1 MNYSLQNIPEVNPS
15 LNIDSS
21 GRGRVVA
28 AVDGEIKVLQCSPKA
43 LEKVLDSI
51 DGIKTFFEIEESL
64 SAIYPLDGVRNY
76 LSALVAENI
85 ICLTP
90 QTLEEDPERP
100 TVLLIGEGFL
110 KKAVENEAAACGA
123 HYIDVAFTDFDSSF
137 SEAFDVAIVAPDA
150 ATYGQMLSVNKELVR
165 RKKPFLPFYFS
176 GKELVC
182 GPFIMAGETACFECQ
197 TNYHMQAV
205 NAKLEDS
212 VQITLVDLSMLSVCF
227 PLPMEYNSS
236 LVNRCANIVWGDAER
251 CFSDQEAISCLGFEL
266 RYLISYPYSQ
276 TKISYSRTTECNCCH
291 GGCSNYEK
299 WNPGLSDDT
308 LSVFSLSEKTP
319 IVYSVGGMRS
329 CGSDETKR
337 FIDEAFV
344 RAGLKISIERMSNS
358 PLQNILPCF
367 QAVLNVSRNN
377 KTPYSFTNVVSRG
390 KGLNENQAYLSAAFE
405 LAERAS
411 AQSNGEIPI
420 IEATYPEVF
429 DQAIDINSLMNS
441 IKNTNTGYTKLFS
454 NTSLDWVWA
463 TSIVTGEK
471 KLVPAFMV
479 FMGNTKFKGQFMGG
493 GSSGLAA
500 GVSLE
505 DAILQALLEV
515 VEHDAW
521 MIGQANQVR
530 LPVVDIMTSENEEL
544 KDRIRSINSFGYR
557 VMCRDYSNDIG
568 IPVFRS
574 WIVNP
579 SNHSHYAVNGFGASL
594 SAEIA
599 LERSITEAAL
609 TSMYSTER
617 VVRFGVPSAVGL
629 ANSIDSLYGLSHFQW
644 KDIVE
649 EKPSVS
655 ILDKPTYCPSSVK
668 NAIDS
673 VVNLIRTRIPDCD
686 ILVVDLT
693 KDVLEIPVVRVI
705 VSGDIQRLNHPLIS
719 MSQRLFDFEKTMGYS
734 DKEPEVVDLY
744 LGSYPH

>member
-1 MNYSLQNIPEVNPS
+1 M
-15 LNIDSS
+15 
-21 GRGRVVA
+21 
-28 AVDGEIKVLQCSPKA
+28 
-43 LEKVLDSI
+43 
-51 DGIKTFFEIEESL
+51 
-64 SAIYPLDGVRNY
+64 
-76 LSALVAENI
+76 
-85 ICLTP
+85 
-90 QTLEEDPERP
+90 
-100 TVLLIGEGFL
+100 
-110 KKAVENEAAACGA
+110 
-123 HYIDVAFTDFDSSF
+123 
-137 SEAFDVAIVAPDA
+137 
-150 ATYGQMLSVNKELVR
+150 
-165 RKKPFLPFYFS
+165 
-176 GKELVC
+176 
-182 GPFIMAGETACFECQ
+182 
-197 TNYHMQAV
+197 
-205 NAKLEDS
+205 
-212 VQITLVDLSMLSVCF
+212 
-227 PLPMEYNSS
+227 
-236 LVNRCANIVWGDAER
+236 
-251 CFSDQEAISCLGFEL
+251 
-266 RYLISYPYSQ
+266 
-276 TKISYSRTTECNCCH
+276 
-291 GGCSNYEK
+291 
-299 WNPGLSDDT
+299 
-308 LSVFSLSEKTP
+308 
-319 IVYSVGGMRS
+319 
-329 CGSDETKR
+329 
-337 FIDEAFV
+337 

-693 KDVLEIPVVRVI
+693 KDVLEIPVIRVI